1 MNAYIFDVDGVLADP
16 IQKQITEPK
25 LLPAVAKILAEDN
38 PVALNTGR
46 SLSWVIARII
56 IPLEKIISNKSLFK
70 NVIIV
75 GEKGNTLLTY
85 HNGKWENQTLTSRI
99 SATLETHIK
108 QITESEFEQSMFF
121 DPDKTTMISVEM
133 KDGFDNNTYFE
144 QQQKLLEKIKHLL
157 HMPEYKNLKLRIDPS
172 QISLDIQPQDAGK
185 HLGAVRIEK
194 WLKENKCKPEKV
206 IMFGDS
212 PSDIEMAEEL
222 QDRFPCE
229 FVFVNDPA
237 KIDVKSLT
245 CTVTFTKAKFT
256 QGTLEYLTSRQ
267 FSS

>member
-1 MNAYIFDVDGVLADP
+1 MNAYIFDVDGVLTDP
-16 IQKQITEPK
+16 IQKQITRPE
-25 LLPAVAKILAEDN
+25 LLTLLVKILAEDN
-38 PVALNTGR
+38 TVALNTGR
-46 SLSWVIARII
+46 SLSWVVARII
-56 IPLEKIISNKSLFK
+56 IPLERIISDKSFFK

-85 HNGKWENQTLTSRI
+85 HNGKWENQTLIPRI

-108 QITESEFEQSMFF
+108 QITESEFAQSMFF

-133 KDGFDNNTYFE
+133 KDGFDNDAYSK
-144 QQQKLLEKIKHLL
+144 QQIILHEKIERLL
-157 HMPEYKNLKLRIDPS
+157 RKPEYKNLKLRIDPS
-172 QISLDIQPQDAGK
+172 QISLDVQPQDAGK

-194 WLKENKCKPEKV
+194 WLQENQYKPEKV

-229 FVFVNDPA
+229 FVFVNDPV
-237 KIDVKSLT
+237 KIDIGNLT
-245 CTVTFTKAKFT
+245 CKVTFTKDKFT
-256 QGTLEYLTSRQ
+256 SGTSEYLTAHS
-267 FSS
+267 

>member
-1 MNAYIFDVDGVLADP
+1 MNAYIFDVDGVLTDP
-16 IQKQITEPK
+16 IQKLVTENE
-25 LLPAVAKILAEDN
+25 LLPRLIKILAAGN
-38 PVALNTGR
+38 PIALNTGR
-46 SLSWVIARII
+46 SLSWVSERII
-56 IPLEKIISNKSLFK
+56 EPLEKIISDKSLFK

-85 HNGKWENQTLTSRI
+85 RNGKWENQTVTSKI
-99 SATLETHIK
+99 SATLEAHIK
-108 QITESEFEQSMFF
+108 KLTESEFSESMFF

-133 KDGFDNNTYFE
+133 NDGFDNDSYSK
-144 QQQKLLEKIKHLL
+144 QQTILHEKIERLL
-157 HMPEYKNLKLRIDPS
+157 RKPEYKNLKLRIDPS

-194 WLKENKCKPEKV
+194 WLQENNYKPEKV

-237 KIDVKSLT
+237 KIDIGNLT
-245 CTVTFTKAKFT
+245 CKVTLTKAKFT
-256 QGTLEYLTSRQ
+256 SGTLEYLTSR
-267 FSS
+267 